1 MPAATDTLSPQQQ
14 ERIDR
19 LVARFTLIGEQ
30 RMRDLPVYNAA
41 LGVEA
46 VGFRPAEAGCIGVLI
61 TPWFMNLIL
70 LPDHPPHNLAATT
83 AQKVSRELDS
93 GAHDFMVGEDEELG
107 RYEFISLASPM
118 FAFTSQ
124 AAARQ
129 AAQAGIDRLVNAK
142 NPEHT
147 LHFSAAPPADLQRR
161 AFLRGRVRAAPPSP
175 ER

>member
-1 MPAATDTLSPQQQ
+1 MLTPQQQ

-41 LGVEA
+41 LSVEA
-46 VGFRPAEAGCIGVLI
+46 VGFQPAEAGCIGVLI

-70 LPDHPPHNLAATT
+70 LPDDPPHSVAATT

-93 GAHDFMVGEDEELG
+93 GVHDFMVGEDEELG

-118 FAFTSQ
+118 FAFASQ
-124 AAARQ
+124 ALARD
-129 AAQAGIDRLVNAK
+129 AGVRGIDRLVNAK
-142 NPEHT
+142 TAPASTKAPEHT
-147 LHFSAAPPADLQRR
+147 LHFSAAAPADLQRR
-161 AFLRGRVRAAPPSP
+161 AFLKGRLRDAP
-175 ER
+175 